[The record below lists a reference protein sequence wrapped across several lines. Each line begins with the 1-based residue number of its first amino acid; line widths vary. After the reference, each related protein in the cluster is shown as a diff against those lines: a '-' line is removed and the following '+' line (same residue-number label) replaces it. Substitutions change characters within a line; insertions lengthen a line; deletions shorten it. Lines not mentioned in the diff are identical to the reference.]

1 MKTIENLTKT
11 TFTLE
16 DLKTAYEEGSENT
29 NYDDLH
35 GYSLDTTFEKWVLNL
50 SEKSVSFG
58 NPIIKKDINGNPIR
72 KGDKFRFKFIK
83 ELNNQIEL
91 IGSFDWNADE
101 LRYEIDIYDDDEY
114 VCLSYVGYGVMTDF
128 ELL

>member
-1 MKTIENLTKT
+1 M
-11 TFTLE
+11 
-16 DLKTAYEEGSENT
+16 
-29 NYDDLH
+29 
-35 GYSLDTTFEKWVLNL
+35 EK
-50 SEKSVSFG
+50 K
-58 NPIIKKDINGNPIR
+58 IIKKDINGNPIR
-72 KGDKFRFKFIK
+72 KGDKFRFKFMK
-83 ELNNQIEL
+83 ELHNQIEL